1 MDDLFHSLRMLHLQ
15 KRTSEAFCQL
25 QIQLLKLLLK
35 SLKSLFLVGH
45 LTHEVLPNDLILPGN
60 QHVP

>member
-1 MDDLFHSLRMLHLQ
+1 MLHLQ

-45 LTHEVLPNDLILPGN
+45 LTYEVLPNDLILPIGN